1 MRPVSLLLCLL
12 ALAACSSSK
21 SSPSPADVAA
31 VVDVQTPDVASDAA
45 SADVA
50 EEVAPWNQTTPVVS
64 KAGSTAK
71 GELQAGIAAV
81 PLSSPI
87 GVSMGGYGG
96 RSAGAHTSWSKTL
109 KGSRGMYA
117 ELGIKALALQ
127 VGTERLVLVKLPLL
141 TSESHL
147 LDRVCDKLAARGLD
161 LRGRI
166 LTSAG
171 HSHHATARFWPIP
184 DGFSFVGLDAFD
196 AEVLDRTAERIADAV
211 QQAVADLKPAQ
222 WAWSQ
227 HENWDPKDLVYRDRR
242 SANDPIYG
250 KDPRLML
257 LGVRRGDDLLA
268 LILNFPIH
276 GTVLG
281 EDNDLLSEDAAGAV
295 EQKVEES
302 YFRQHAKPLQAM
314 FMNSA
319 GGDAQPAGDELGHPN
334 TARLEKLGTSAAQLI
349 LPKLAEL
356 SWRSQMEL
364 AVRTVRLDY
373 GHQRIYGAY
382 AELLHEFDDANG
394 APYTWGGWQC
404 KADGVDDGQSMAGK
418 PKNCMDLSI
427 LVPAMGAPLP
437 FGELS
442 QVLLSAARL
451 SDLGL
456 LTLPGEPT
464 YSIVKYARTKVEG
477 VEPALKALMVLGYS
491 QDYFLYLTAPD
502 DWFLGGYESQM
513 SLWGPGAGRF
523 FADNS
528 LALLA
533 DIVAGKTLPTFWQG
547 SPSLSPP
554 VPFTPRVIEAPA
566 GIPAMVVQP
575 PAEVSRTHALDFV
588 FEGLDPA
595 LGPPYVQLVNT
606 CATLPCGPGAVLA
619 PDGHGPIDNLRGE
632 MLTIYEPDP
641 PIAPER
647 LTQRHHYWRI
657 RWQVP
662 ADLPVGKYGFRVLP
676 AGKDIKDQPALLTD
690 QFQVDPAPG
699 TVITATKKGA
709 TLQFKMT
716 VPGQPLVLDAP
727 YVWPKSGW
735 RLLDYAAKQG
745 ETALVRA
752 PLRVTFQVA
761 GKPVAV
767 VAQFS
772 ETDQANSVVP
782 PAGWTGDAVKVEI
795 DGSEGDGF
803 SVSVK

>member
-21 SSPSPADVAA
+21 SSHSPADVTAA
-31 VVDVQTPDVASDAA
+31 VDVQAPEVASDAA
-45 SADVA
+45 VDDAA
-50 EEVAPWNQTTPVVS
+50 EEVAPWNQSTPVVS
-64 KAGSTAK
+64 QAGSTAK
-71 GELQAGIAAV
+71 GDLQAGIAAV

-127 VGTERLVLVKLPLL
+127 VGSERLVLVKLPLL

-295 EQKVEES
+295 EQKVEEQ

-334 TARLEKLGTSAAQLI
+334 TARLEKLGASAAQLI

-382 AELLHEFDDANG
+382 TELLHEFDDANG

-404 KADGVDDGQSMAGK
+404 KADGVDDAQSMAGK

-437 FGELS
+437 YGELS

-523 FADNS
+523 FADNG

-533 DIVAGKTLPTFWQG
+533 DIVAGKTQPTFWQG

-554 VPFTPRVIEAPA
+554 VPFTPRAVEAPA
-566 GIPAMVVQP
+566 GDVAMVVQP

-595 LGPPYVQLVNT
+595 LGPPLVELYVDVANPFVVQ
-606 CATLPCGPGAVLA
+606 G
-619 PDGHGPIDNLRGE
+619 PDGRAYSNLRGE

-647 LTQRHHYWRI
+647 LAQRHHVWRI

-662 ADLPVGKYGFRVLP
+662 ADLPVGKYGFQVSVPQATKR
-676 AGKDIKDQPALLTD
+676 IYTYLTTSSV
-690 QFQVDPAPG
+690 QVDPAPG
-699 TVITATKKGA
+699 TVITATKVGA
-709 TLQFKMT
+709 MLQFKMT
-716 VPGQPLVLDAP
+716 VPGQPVVLDDP

-782 PAGWTGDAVKVEI
+782 PAGWTGDAVQVEI

-803 SVSVK
+803 SVPVK